1 MNNILY
7 IIFVFLFISNCTLN
21 KVVKHHG
28 VHNLER
34 KNNKIT
40 IMEMN
45 SNDILKQIGFPSTT
59 STFDNEVWIYLERKK
74 TSSQL
79 RTLGKEKFLMN
90 NVLILEFDK
99 TGILVKK
106 KFLDLNNMNDL
117 TISKN
122 NTQVVNKKNTFIS
135 SFISSMRQKI
145 NDPLGVKRIK

>member
-79 RTLGKEKFLMN
+79 RTLGKEKFLTN